1 MRRFCRIGGQPS
13 GHTWARVRPVESAPP
28 FASPVSMPAF
38 LSSRPYRAL
47 VVLGLVSLVVAC
59 GKKGGA
65 EGDKGGQPPAT
76 VTTAQVQPVRWSD
89 ELKALGTANAR
100 ESVTITASVSQ
111 TIASVEFDSGQYVKK
126 GQPLVTL
133 VQGQQAANVVQAQAQ
148 LRNAEQLY
156 ERSRKLAEQ
165 QLIARADLDT
175 QRSTLEAARA
185 QVATQ
190 RATVADRVIRAP
202 FSGVLGLRLVSAGS
216 LVTLGTPITTLD
228 DVSLIKLDF
237 TFPESALSQLALG
250 QRVNARSEAWP
261 GETFVGT
268 VASIDSRVDPVSRA
282 ITVRAEIPNA
292 DGRLRPGMLL
302 DVGVERATRD
312 TLAIP
317 ELALQQNGAVASV
330 FRVEPG
336 NQVKEVPVKIG
347 SRRFGEVEVV
357 SGLKPGDRIVVEGTV
372 KLRDGSKIK
381 DVGAKATTDQDGAR
395 SGDGADGA
403 RPAKEG

>member
-1 MRRFCRIGGQPS
+1 MPPS
-13 GHTWARVRPVESAPP
+13 P
-28 FASPVSMPAF
+28 
-38 LSSRPYRAL
+38 LSRPLRILPAL
-47 VVLGLVSLVVAC
+47 ALLGLLAAC
-59 GKKGGA
+59 GKGDTEGG
-65 EGDKGGQPPAT
+65 GKGGQPPAT
-76 VTTAQVQPVRWSD
+76 VTTMQVQPVRWSD
-89 ELKALGTANAR
+89 ELKALGTAKAR

-111 TIASVEFDSGQYVKK
+111 TIASVEFDSGRYVAK

-133 VQGQQAANVVQAQAQ
+133 VQGQQAASVAQAQAQ

-156 ERSRKLAEQ
+156 ERNRRLADQ
-165 QLIARADLDT
+165 QLISRADLET
-175 QRSTLEAARA
+175 QRTALEAARA

-202 FSGVLGLRLVSAGS
+202 FAGVLGLRLVSAGS
-216 LVTLGTPITTLD
+216 LVTPGTPITTLD

-237 TFPESALSQLALG
+237 TFPESALSQLAVG

-282 ITVRAEIPNA
+282 VTVRAEIPNA

-317 ELALQQNGAVASV
+317 ELALQQNGNVASV
-330 FRVEPG
+330 FRVEGG

-347 SRRFGEVEVV
+347 SRRFGEVEIV
-357 SGLKPGDRIVVEGTV
+357 SGLKQGDRIVVEGTV
-372 KLRDGSKIK
+372 KLRDGAKIK
-381 DVGAKATTDQDGAR
+381 DTGVKATADDAGAGG
-395 SGDGADGA
+395 SAQAAEAA
-403 RPAKEG
+403 RPAGGR

>member
-1 MRRFCRIGGQPS
+1 M
-13 GHTWARVRPVESAPP
+13 PV
-28 FASPVSMPAF
+28 F
-38 LSSRPYRAL
+38 LSSRPHRVL
-47 VVLGLVSLVVAC
+47 LVLGLASLLAAC
-59 GKKGGA
+59 GKGDA
-65 EGDKGGQPPAT
+65 EGGKGGQPPAT
-76 VTTAQVQPVRWSD
+76 VSTLQVRPVRWSD

-126 GQPLVTL
+126 GQALVTL
-133 VQGQQAANVVQAQAQ
+133 VQGQQAANVAQAQAQ

-156 ERSRKLAEQ
+156 ERNRKLADQ
-165 QLIARADLDT
+165 QLISRADLDT
-175 QRSTLEAARA
+175 QRSALEAARA

-216 LVTLGTPITTLD
+216 LITPGTPITTLD

-237 TFPESALSQLALG
+237 TFPESALSQLAVG

-261 GETFVGT
+261 ETFVGT

-282 ITVRAEIPNA
+282 ITVRAEIPNP

-302 DVGVERATRD
+302 DVGLERAARD

-317 ELALQQNGAVASV
+317 ELALQQNGTVSSV
-330 FRVEPG
+330 YRVEPG

-347 SRRFGEVEVV
+347 SRRFGEVEIV

-372 KLRDGSKIK
+372 KLRDGAKIR
-381 DVGAKATTDQDGAR
+381 DVGAKAAAGKDGAR
-395 SGDGADGA
+395 PGDGADGT
-403 RPAKEG
+403 RPAKGG

>member
-1 MRRFCRIGGQPS
+1 MPPSLPSRRY
-13 GHTWARVRPVESAPP
+13 RVLLA
-28 FASPVSMPAF
+28 
-38 LSSRPYRAL
+38 
-47 VVLGLVSLVVAC
+47 LGLASLVAAC
-59 GKKGGA
+59 GKGDA
-65 EGDKGGQPPAT
+65 EGGKGGQPPAT
-76 VTTAQVQPVRWSD
+76 VTTLQVRPVRWSD

-111 TIASVEFDSGQYVKK
+111 TIASVEFDSGQYVRK

-133 VQGQQAANVVQAQAQ
+133 VQGQQAASVAQAQAQ

-156 ERSRKLAEQ
+156 ERNRKLADQ
-165 QLIARADLDT
+165 QLISRADLDT
-175 QRSTLEAARA
+175 QRAALEAARA

-216 LVTLGTPITTLD
+216 LVTPGTPITTLD

-237 TFPESALSQLALG
+237 TFPESALSQLAVG
-250 QRVNARSEAWP
+250 QRINARSDAWP

-302 DVGVERATRD
+302 DVGVERAARA

-317 ELALQQNGAVASV
+317 ELALQQNGTQASV

-336 NQVKEVPVKIG
+336 NKVKEVPVKIG

-372 KLRDGSKIK
+372 KLRDGGKIK
-381 DVGAKATTDQDGAR
+381 DVGAKAAAGEDSARPGENTGAP
-395 SGDGADGA
+395 

>member
-1 MRRFCRIGGQPS
+1 MPVILPS
-13 GHTWARVRPVESAPP
+13 RLHRVLLALAL
-28 FASPVSMPAF
+28 ASLLA
-38 LSSRPYRAL
+38 
-47 VVLGLVSLVVAC
+47 AC
-59 GKKGGA
+59 GKGDA
-65 EGDKGGQPPAT
+65 EGGGKGGQPPAT
-76 VTTAQVQPVRWSD
+76 VTTLQVKPVRWSD

-133 VQGQQAANVVQAQAQ
+133 VQGQQAANVAQAQAQ

-156 ERSRKLAEQ
+156 ERNRKLADQ
-165 QLIARADLDT
+165 QLISRADLDT
-175 QRSTLEAARA
+175 QRSALEAARA

-216 LVTLGTPITTLD
+216 LVTPGTPITTLD

-237 TFPESALSQLALG
+237 TFPESALSQLAIG

-261 GETFVGT
+261 EETFIGT

-282 ITVRAEIPNA
+282 VTVRAEIPNP

-302 DVGVERATRD
+302 DVGVERAARD

-317 ELALQQNGAVASV
+317 ELALQQNGTVSSV
-330 FRVEPG
+330 YRVEPG

-347 SRRFGEVEVV
+347 SRRFGEVEIV

-372 KLRDGSKIK
+372 KLRDGAKIK
-381 DVGAKATTDQDGAR
+381 DVGAKAAADNDGAR
-395 SGDGADGA
+395 TGGGAGGT
-403 RPAKEG
+403 RPATGG

>member
-1 MRRFCRIGGQPS
+1 
-13 GHTWARVRPVESAPP
+13 
-28 FASPVSMPAF
+28 MPAF
-38 LSSRPYRAL
+38 LHSRPYRVLLA
-47 VVLGLVSLVVAC
+47 LGLASLVAAC
-59 GKKGGA
+59 GK
-65 EGDKGGQPPAT
+65 GDPDAGKGGQPPAT
-76 VTTAQVQPVRWSD
+76 VTTLQVKPTRWSD

-133 VQGQQAANVVQAQAQ
+133 VQGQQAAGVAQAQAQ
-148 LRNAEQLY
+148 LRNAEQIY
-156 ERSRKLAEQ
+156 ERNRRLADQ
-165 QLIARADLDT
+165 QLIARAELET
-175 QRSTLEAARA
+175 QRTALEAARA

-190 RATVADRVIRAP
+190 RATVADRIIRAP

-216 LVTLGTPITTLD
+216 LVTPGTPITTLD

-237 TFPESALSQLALG
+237 TFPESALSRLAIG
-250 QRVNARSEAWP
+250 QRVNARSDAWP
-261 GETFVGT
+261 GEIFVGR

-282 ITVRAEIPNA
+282 VTVRAEIPNG

-302 DVGVERATRD
+302 DVGVERASRD

-317 ELALQQNGAVASV
+317 ELALQQNGTVSSV

-357 SGLKPGDRIVVEGTV
+357 SGLKAGDRIVVEGTV
-372 KLRDGSKIK
+372 KLRDGAKIK
-381 DVGAKATTDQDGAR
+381 DVGAKAAKDDGPR
-395 SGDGADGA
+395 KGDGADGA
-403 RPAKEG
+403 KPAKEG